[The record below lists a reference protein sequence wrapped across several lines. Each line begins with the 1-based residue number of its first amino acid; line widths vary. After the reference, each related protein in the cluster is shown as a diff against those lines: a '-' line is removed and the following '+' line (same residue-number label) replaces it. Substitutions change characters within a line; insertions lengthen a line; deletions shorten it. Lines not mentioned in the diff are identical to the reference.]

1 MYTTEECRNLKNV
14 IKEIKKDKKMLFLMA
29 EQKNI
34 NNKIEKENVSDEK
47 SDNEKML
54 PKIINEKITAI
65 CIYIDKVYYIL
76 VKAGYFRR
84 IERSF

>member
-1 MYTTEECRNLKNV
+1 
-14 IKEIKKDKKMLFLMA
+14 MA

-76 VKAGYFRR
+76 VKEDTLEELKEVFEDVSIKKVSMDFSKSYIILKQKG
-84 IERSF
+84 